1 MTYLVTG
8 GTGLIGTHVTR
19 LLVQDGARVVIYDIN
34 PVRNRII
41 DSLLGKQGGSNIE
54 IIRGDILDLAHLIR
68 TVQEYKVN
76 RIIHMAALLT
86 GAYASNPLAILQV
99 NCLGTINI
107 LETAR
112 ILGVEKVVWESTQG
126 VFGPPEKYGQKSV
139 ADDALHG
146 PKSVYAASKSFN
158 EQVAKHYYSEY
169 GVDSIGLRPGLVY
182 GAEISANTR
191 TGSWSITKEL
201 MVNPALGKPGKITRG
216 SLSSADWMYVEDA
229 ARAIVMASK
238 AKTTKSR
245 VFNVTGD
252 FRTFSEAVN
261 HVKKLIPDAK
271 LTIIP
276 GPNTPGVK
284 RDSTGAKKEIGFEF
298 QWTMEQGIEKTIR
311 DVRDGIV
318 KPTAV

>member
-8 GTGLIGTHVTR
+8 GTGLIGTHVTQ
-19 LLVQDGARVVIYDIN
+19 LLVQDEARVVIYDIN
-34 PVRNRII
+34 PVRNRIM

-54 IIRGDILDLAHLIR
+54 IIRGDILDLAHLIHI
-68 TVQEYKVN
+68 VQEYKVN
-76 RIIHMAALLT
+76 RIIHMAALLS
-86 GAYASNPLAILQV
+86 GSYASNPLATTQV
-99 NCLGTINI
+99 NCIGTINI

-112 ILGVEKVVWESTQG
+112 ILGVEKVVWESSQT
-126 VFGPPEKYGQKSV
+126 VFGPPEKHGQKTIT
-139 ADDALHG
+139 DDTLHD
-146 PKSVYAASKSFN
+146 PRSIYAASKSFN
-158 EQVAKHYYSEY
+158 EQVAKYYFSEY

-182 GAEISANTR
+182 GAEISALAR
-191 TGSWSITKEL
+191 TGSWSMTKEL

-216 SLSSADWMYVEDA
+216 LSSADWMYVEDT

-252 FRTFSEAVN
+252 FRTFTEAVN